1 MFQKIKTALSPVIEV
16 VKTIVDG
23 VGSHSLMTFAAAIA
37 FYTIFSLPGLIVT
50 IIIVAGIF
58 LGQEAATGELTM
70 QLSEFIGPDIAN
82 SISEIIVQVDMSDES
97 TFQTIFGVGTLVFSA
112 TTIFM
117 SLQEGLNK
125 IWDVKAQPKRGFV
138 KFLVNRVLSLGM
150 IVGLGFILIVSLISD
165 TLLELFFGKIQSL
178 IGEDPSIILS
188 ITSSVVSFAIVFVII
203 GMIFK
208 FLPDVILRW
217 RDVTM
222 ASLIT
227 AGLFILGKYGIQ
239 YYLSTSNFAE
249 TYQAAGSIV
258 VLLIWVYYSTV
269 IILLGAEITRAIM
282 IYKGNPIRP
291 AEHASKVTMQAIDYE
306 TYKSRFYDN
315 DEKEAVEKSIKK
327 DDK

>member
-1 MFQKIKTALSPVIEV
+1 MLKKITQVLKPLIEV
-16 VKTIVDG
+16 VKTVIDG
-23 VGSHSLMTFAAAIA
+23 MGTHSLMTFAAAIA

-50 IIIVAGIF
+50 IVVVAGVF

-70 QLSEFIGPDIAN
+70 QLSEFIGPEIAN
-82 SISEIIVQVDMSDES
+82 SISEIIVQVNISEEG
-97 TFQTIFGVGTLVFSA
+97 TLQTIFGVGTLVFSA

-125 IWDVKAQPKRGFV
+125 IWDVKAQPKRGIV
-138 KFLVNRVLSLGM
+138 KFLINRVLSLGM
-150 IVGLGFILIVSLISD
+150 IVGMGFILIVSLISD
-165 TLLELFFGKIQSL
+165 TLLEIFFGKIQSI
-178 IGEDPSIILS
+178 IGEEPSFLLNV
-188 ITSSVVSFAIVFVII
+188 TSSIVSFAIVFIII

-208 FLPDVILRW
+208 FLPDVVLRW

-227 AGLFILGKYGIQ
+227 AALFILGKYGIQ

-258 VLLIWVYYSTV
+258 ILLIWVYYSTV
-269 IILLGAEITRAIM
+269 VVLIGAEITRAIM
-282 IYKGNPIRP
+282 IYKKNPIRP
-291 AEHASKVTMQAIDYE
+291 SEHAAKVTIQELDYE

-315 DEKEAVEKSIKK
+315 DEQAEV
-327 DDK
+327 DKNNSGAK

>member
-1 MFQKIKTALSPVIEV
+1 MFQKIKTALKPIIEV

-23 VGSHSLMTFAAAIA
+23 VGSHSLMTFAAAIG

-58 LGQEAATGELTM
+58 LGREAATGELTM

-138 KFLVNRVLSLGM
+138 KFLINRVLSLGM

-178 IGEDPSIILS
+178 IGEDPSLLLS
-188 ITSSVVSFAIVFVII
+188 ITSNVVSFAIVFVII

-208 FLPDVILRW
+208 FLPDVVLRW

-269 IILLGAEITRAIM
+269 IILIGAEITRAIM

-291 AEHASKVTMQAIDYE
+291 AEHASKVTMQAIDYD
-306 TYKSRFYDN
+306 TYKSRFYDSGE
-315 DEKEAVEKSIKK
+315 EKDSGKNLNK
-327 DDK
+327 DD

>member
-1 MFQKIKTALSPVIEV
+1 MFEKIKKFLNPVIEV
-16 VKTIVDG
+16 IKTIIAG
-23 VGSHSLMTFAAAIA
+23 IGSHSLMTFAAAIA

-50 IIIVAGIF
+50 IIVVAGVF
-58 LGQEAATGELTM
+58 LGREAATGELTM

-82 SISEIIVQVDMSDES
+82 SISEIIIQVDMSDDN

-125 IWDVKAQPKRGFV
+125 IWDVVAQPKRGFV
-138 KFLVNRVLSLGM
+138 KFLINRVLSLGM
-150 IVGLGFILIVSLISD
+150 IVGMGFILIVSLISD
-165 TLLELFFGKIQSL
+165 TLLELFFGKIQSI
-178 IGEDPSIILS
+178 IGSEPSLLLN

-208 FLPDVILRW
+208 FLPDVQLRW
-217 RDVTM
+217 KDVGL
-222 ASLIT
+222 AALIT
-227 AGLFILGKYGIQ
+227 SGLFIFGKYAIQ

-269 IILLGAEITRAIM
+269 VILIGAEITRAIM
-282 IYKGNPIRP
+282 IYKGRPIRP
-291 AEHASKVTMQAIDYE
+291 SEHAKKVSIQQVDYE
-306 TYKSRFYDN
+306 TYKTNFYD
-315 DEKEAVEKSIKK
+315 K
-327 DDK
+327 DK

>member
-1 MFQKIKTALSPVIEV
+1 MFKKIKKFLNPVIEV
-16 VKTIVDG
+16 IKTIIAG
-23 VGSHSLMTFAAAIA
+23 VGSHSLVTFAAAIA

-50 IIIVAGIF
+50 IIVVAGVF
-58 LGQEAATGELTM
+58 LGREAATGELTM

-82 SISEIIVQVDMSDES
+82 SISEIIVQVDMSDS
-97 TFQTIFGVGTLVFSA
+97 NTFQTIFGVGTLVFSA

-125 IWDVKAQPKRGFV
+125 IWDVVAQPKRGFV

-150 IVGLGFILIVSLISD
+150 IVGMGFILIVSLISD
-165 TLLELFFGKIQSL
+165 TLLELFFGKIQSI
-178 IGEDPSIILS
+178 IGSEPSLLLN

-208 FLPDVILRW
+208 FLPDVQLKW
-217 RDVTM
+217 KDVGL
-222 ASLIT
+222 AALIT
-227 AGLFILGKYGIQ
+227 SGLFIFGKYAIQ

-269 IILLGAEITRAIM
+269 VILIGAEITRAIM

-291 AEHASKVTMQAIDYE
+291 SEHAKKVSIQQVDYD
-306 TYKSRFYDN
+306 TYKSNFYD
-315 DEKEAVEKSIKK
+315 K
-327 DDK
+327 DK

>member
-1 MFQKIKTALSPVIEV
+1 MFEKIKKFLNPVIEV
-16 VKTIVDG
+16 IKTIIAG
-23 VGSHSLMTFAAAIA
+23 IGTHSLMTFAAAIA

-50 IIIVAGIF
+50 IIVVAGVF
-58 LGQEAATGELTM
+58 LGREAATGELTM

-82 SISEIIVQVDMSDES
+82 SISEIIIQVDMSDDN

-125 IWDVKAQPKRGFV
+125 IWDVVAQPKRGFV
-138 KFLVNRVLSLGM
+138 KFLINRVLSLGM
-150 IVGLGFILIVSLISD
+150 IVGMGFILIVSLISD
-165 TLLELFFGKIQSL
+165 TLLELFFGKIQSI
-178 IGEDPSIILS
+178 IGSEPSLLLN

-208 FLPDVILRW
+208 FLPDVQLRW
-217 RDVTM
+217 KDVGL
-222 ASLIT
+222 AALIT
-227 AGLFILGKYGIQ
+227 SGLFIFGKYAIQ

-269 IILLGAEITRAIM
+269 VILIGAEITRAIM

-291 AEHASKVTMQAIDYE
+291 SEHAKKVSIQQVDYD
-306 TYKSRFYDN
+306 TYKSNFYD
-315 DEKEAVEKSIKK
+315 K
-327 DDK
+327 DK

>member
-1 MFQKIKTALSPVIEV
+1 MFKKIPEFLKPVIEV
-16 VKTIVDG
+16 IKTVIDG

-50 IIIVAGIF
+50 IVVVAGIF

-70 QLSEFIGPDIAN
+70 QLTEFIGPDIAN
-82 SISEIIVQVDMSDES
+82 SISGIIVQVNISDES
-97 TFQTIFGVGTLVFSA
+97 TVQTIFGVGTLVFSA

-138 KFLVNRVLSLGM
+138 KFLINRVLSLGM
-150 IVGLGFILIVSLISD
+150 IVGMGFILIVSLISD
-165 TLLELFFGKIQSL
+165 TLLEIFFNQIQNL
-178 IGEDPSIILS
+178 IGEEPSLLLN

-269 IILLGAEITRAIM
+269 VILIGAEITRAIM

-291 AEHASKVTMQAIDYE
+291 SEHAAKVTIQEVDYE

-315 DEKEAVEKSIKK
+315 DEKSAVDSSLKK
-327 DDK
+327 DN